1 MTVIV
6 DKDKDKDIALG
17 ANDSKPPIVQIA
29 DTVTEPSADN
39 SIVEGEDER
48 RAIVNIFPELE
59 TGESEGVRH

>member
-1 MTVIV
+1 VR
-6 DKDKDKDIALG
+6 
-17 ANDSKPPIVQIA
+17 
-29 DTVTEPSADN
+29 EPSADN

>member
-6 DKDKDKDIALG
+6 DKDKDIAPG
-17 ANDSKPPIVQIA
+17 ANDSKSPIVQTD

-39 SIVEGEDER
+39 STVEGEDER

>member
-6 DKDKDKDIALG
+6 GKDKDIALG
-17 ANDSKPPIVQIA
+17 ANDSKPPIVQTD
-29 DTVTEPSADN
+29 DTVTEPIADN
-39 SIVEGEDER
+39 STVEDEDER

>member
-6 DKDKDKDIALG
+6 DKDKDIAPG
-17 ANDSKPPIVQIA
+17 ANDSKSPIVQTD